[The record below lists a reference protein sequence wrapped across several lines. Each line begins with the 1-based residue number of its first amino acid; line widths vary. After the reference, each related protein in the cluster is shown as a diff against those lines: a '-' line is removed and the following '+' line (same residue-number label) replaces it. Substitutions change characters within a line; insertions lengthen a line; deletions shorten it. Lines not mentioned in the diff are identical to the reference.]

1 MVEQIVTPKI
11 ALSTSTSPRL
21 TMNFSGWQYP
31 LPPSQLCVIYMMTN
45 DVINSN
51 IMNNSLVTQEINIL
65 GRFKSSV
72 YLIASISFGMVSDTS
87 STIVSICLFLLQFKP
102 TCSLIIKVKYISTR
116 NNCIWFC
123 LVIIVSKMV
132 KMHVFNLETYW
143 IWMRACFRF
152 VFFSYNSKLPY
163 EWNNMYHLPGFIL

>member
-1 MVEQIVTPKI
+1 M
-11 ALSTSTSPRL
+11 
-21 TMNFSGWQYP
+21 
-31 LPPSQLCVIYMMTN
+31 
-45 DVINSN
+45 
-51 IMNNSLVTQEINIL
+51 

-72 YLIASISFGMVSDTS
+72 YLITSISFGMVSDTS

-132 KMHVFNLETYW
+132 KMHVFNLETYR

-152 VFFSYNSKLPY
+152 VFFHTIRNFRTSEISCIICQDLFYNGPRCHQWQHHEQLISHTTNYPFLGGGDSTDSFGKVAATPSRNVSTSLF
-163 EWNNMYHLPGFIL
+163 LL